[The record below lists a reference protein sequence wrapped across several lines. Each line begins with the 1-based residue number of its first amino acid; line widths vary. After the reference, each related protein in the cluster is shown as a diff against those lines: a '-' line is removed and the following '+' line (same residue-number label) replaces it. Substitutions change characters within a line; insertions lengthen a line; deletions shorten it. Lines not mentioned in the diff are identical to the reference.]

1 MINVSS
7 IAAFQ
12 PTPMNAT
19 YGATKAFV
27 SSLSQAVHEELKGTG
42 VNCMVLCPGFTR
54 TEFQER
60 AGIDSSDIP
69 DFLWQE
75 ASTVVDYAIKA
86 LAKGKAVCV
95 PGLLNQTT
103 AGFSA
108 TACLRV

>member
-1 MINVSS
+1 MINVAS
-7 IAAFQ
+7 IAGYQ
-12 PTPMNAT
+12 PTPLNAT

-69 DFLWQE
+69 DFLWQD
-75 ASTVVDYAIKA
+75 ADDRRRSRARRVRQ
-86 LAKGKAVCV
+86 G
-95 PGLLNQTT
+95 
-103 AGFSA
+103 AGPC
-108 TACLRV
+108 ACRAG